1 MAKRPEPL
9 KSDKVMEGENPS
21 ITNQLADMVDIIATG
36 KSVHMKAGVV
46 YNVSGILA
54 QNLIKKG
61 AATLKQ
67 K

>member
-1 MAKRPEPL
+1 MAKKSEPL
-9 KSDKVMEGENPS
+9 KRDKVMEGESPS
-21 ITNQLADMVDIIATG
+21 VTNQLADMVDVVATG

-54 QNLIKKG
+54 RNLINKG

-67 K
+67 